1 LRRLFAARFAG
12 YRCRLRSGEAT
23 CSGAIAEAALVLTI
37 AIFLADSGSRP
48 PTGARRSVKTAVLI
62 GRIAQAAP
70 PYQALPWAKL
80 SDCSKSA
87 ATGFHFRY
95 GFKRLITDGLSRTL
109 LGALYIKPA
118 SAWPLSLPTRGLP
131 DLNDATG
138 GSPTEVSLGSRAALW
153 RSAVS
158 VGSAFSTGHR
168 RTPLALVGHAY
179 GRRRVSVQAIACA
192 AGDVAYSLPSRS
204 WIRPAR
210 GPHCH
215 RGRGRPAKGSHE
227 QVSGTRTQRHR
238 ASASAS
244 WLWLPA
250 RPDRNLIWRAPTI
263 ARTISASQCCAI
275 SVLAVPRVGKPGDPV
290 LISAQ
295 SRPPAC

>member
-48 PTGARRSVKTAVLI
+48 PTGARRSVKTAVLT

-138 GSPTEVSLGSRAALW
+138 GSPTEVSLGSRAVKLSVSICPPNYLRYRTSRGAPVVPGLPEAALCGPED
-153 RSAVS
+153 VS
-158 VGSAFSTGHR
+158 TWC
-168 RTPLALVGHAY
+168 P
-179 GRRRVSVQAIACA
+179 
-192 AGDVAYSLPSRS
+192 
-204 WIRPAR
+204 
-210 GPHCH
+210 
-215 RGRGRPAKGSHE
+215 
-227 QVSGTRTQRHR
+227 
-238 ASASAS
+238 
-244 WLWLPA
+244 
-250 RPDRNLIWRAPTI
+250 
-263 ARTISASQCCAI
+263 
-275 SVLAVPRVGKPGDPV
+275 
-290 LISAQ
+290 Q
-295 SRPPAC
+295 SCR